1 MITPLS
7 RAPAPLDI
15 KLYQRIRKMQ
25 NIKKPKK
32 KTYSEVTRETL
43 KEYRRLMAEAERKRR
58 EEEQRRE
65 DNH

>member
-1 MITPLS
+1 
-7 RAPAPLDI
+7 
-15 KLYQRIRKMQ
+15 MQ

-58 EEEQRRE
+58 EEAQRRE